1 MGNPDPTPFII
12 TKTQRIPF
20 KQSTMNQDIW
30 DKKTSLRNW
39 LSISL
44 GWRDWLIKVAAKKR
58 PDWILLNVDQCIT
71 LSLSDMKKNEL
82 LLKAA
87 CYFWSNSFKAFMFRQ
102 GPMTPSLADVHMLTG
117 LSFSENINP
126 YNLLVKPSG
135 RLESTRSGGWSHYI
149 SNFKTVQ
156 NNVLDREHTAFLNMW
171 LDKYLFCG
179 QACSP
184 TFNFL
189 VLVEKISANSRIPLD
204 KYLLGALYILLNKVS
219 QCLMK
224 N

>member
-1 MGNPDPTPFII
+1 MGNPDPNPVII
-12 TKTQRIPF
+12 AKTQRIPF

-39 LSISL
+39 PSIIP

-71 LSLSDMKKNEL
+71 LSLSDMKKNEP

-87 CYFWSNSFKAFMFRQ
+87 CYFWSNSFNAFMFKQ
-102 GPMTPSLADVHMLTG
+102 GPMTPTLADVHMLTG

-149 SNFKTVQ
+149 SNFKTAQ
-156 NNVLDREHTAFLNMW
+156 NNVSDREHTAFLNMW

-179 QACSP
+179 
-184 TFNFL
+184 
-189 VLVEKISANSRIPLD
+189 
-204 KYLLGALYILLNKVS
+204 
-219 QCLMK
+219 
-224 N
+224 